1 MVYIK
6 KYIFINKKRNNM
18 LNIKKLKKKYKTRYA
33 LNIIFC
39 YFY

>member
-18 LNIKKLKKKYKTRYA
+18 LNIKKNKKKIQDA
-33 LNIIFC
+33 LC
-39 YFY
+39 S

>member
-18 LNIKKLKKKYKTRYA
+18 LNIKKIKKNTRRVM
-33 LNIIFC
+33 LLI
-39 YFY
+39 